1 MILRPRQTMLVQ
13 RTLAALG
20 KHGNTLAVAPT
31 GSGKTIM
38 LSAVAGS
45 LLAEPDAKA
54 CILAHRTELTSQNR
68 AKFERVNPGLK
79 TSVYDADEKS
89 WDGHATFAMVQT
101 LSRKANLNQ
110 IPTLDL
116 LVIDEAHH
124 AVSPS
129 YREVID
135 QVLVKNPKAA
145 ICGLTATPNRGDGKG
160 LREVFSNLADQIT
173 LGEMIAS
180 GHLVPPRTYVIDV
193 GTQEALSKVRRTA
206 IDFDMNEVASI
217 LNKTLI
223 TESVISNWKA
233 KAIDRKTIV
242 FCSTVE
248 HATDVCSAFNHA
260 GVHAVL
266 IHGEL
271 LDAERKQRLA
281 AFENGDA
288 QVVVNVAVLTEGYD
302 YTPTSCVVLLR
313 PSSYKSTFIQMV
325 GRGLRTVDPHEF
337 PG

>member
-13 RTLAALG
+13 RTLLALG

-79 TSVYDADEKS
+79 TSVYDANEKS

-110 IPTLDL
+110 MPTLDL

-180 GHLVPPRTYVIDV
+180 GHLVPP
-193 GTQEALSKVRRTA
+193 
-206 IDFDMNEVASI
+206 
-217 LNKTLI
+217 
-223 TESVISNWKA
+223 
-233 KAIDRKTIV
+233 
-242 FCSTVE
+242 
-248 HATDVCSAFNHA
+248 
-260 GVHAVL
+260 
-266 IHGEL
+266 
-271 LDAERKQRLA
+271 
-281 AFENGDA
+281 
-288 QVVVNVAVLTEGYD
+288 
-302 YTPTSCVVLLR
+302 
-313 PSSYKSTFIQMV
+313 
-325 GRGLRTVDPHEF
+325 
-337 PG
+337 